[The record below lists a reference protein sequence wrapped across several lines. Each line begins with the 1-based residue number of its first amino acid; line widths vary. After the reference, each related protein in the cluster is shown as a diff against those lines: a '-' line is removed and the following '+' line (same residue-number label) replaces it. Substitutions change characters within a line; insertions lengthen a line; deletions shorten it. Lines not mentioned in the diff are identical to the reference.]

1 MNRVQSLCAQKK
13 KNNNTPLDK
22 TKQNAR
28 NHSVQVKNFQSKQS
42 LKLPDFSK
50 FKLHL
55 QKMPP
60 FDLLISS
67 ISQTLFKYIEISF
80 RYFTLEQRYLTP

>member
-1 MNRVQSLCAQKK
+1 MNRVQSLCAQKKK

-42 LKLPDFSK
+42 LKLPDFRSTK
-50 FKLHL
+50 DATF
-55 QKMPP
+55 
-60 FDLLISS
+60 
-67 ISQTLFKYIEISF
+67 
-80 RYFTLEQRYLTP
+80 